1 MEFIDHTNA
10 ILPYAKKLYFVDIEF
25 MDEIDSPN
33 IDNKVDEY

>member
-10 ILPYAKKLYFVDIEF
+10 ILPYARNFILLTFEF